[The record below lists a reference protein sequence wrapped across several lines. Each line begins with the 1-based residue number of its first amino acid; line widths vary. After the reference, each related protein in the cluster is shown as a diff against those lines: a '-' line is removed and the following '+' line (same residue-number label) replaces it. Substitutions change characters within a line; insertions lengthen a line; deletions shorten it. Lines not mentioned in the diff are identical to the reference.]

1 MSIKSLLQLILLL
14 LIFFVIGAIY
24 FFYFYSGPLKN
35 ENVFN
40 NSLNKINNERIKQD
54 ELLDHDVLQEVN
66 TNKKKILKKDK
77 NKKIINKQLDIEK
90 NGLGKIENLTKEIEY
105 ITSNKEGDI
114 FKILAKYGKT
124 NIENSNILDL
134 DKVIGV
140 ITSAKRSKID
150 IKSDY
155 AKYNSET
162 QNSEFYSN
170 VEIKYDTR
178 IITCDNLDLQID
190 NNYAIAYNNVEIKD
204 NKSSMKAQKVT
215 LNLITK
221 DININSEEKVKILT
235 D

>member
-14 LIFFVIGAIY
+14 LIFVVIGGIY
-24 FFYFYSGPLKN
+24 FLYFYSGPLKN
-35 ENVFN
+35 ENIVN
-40 NSLNKINNERIKQD
+40 NSLNEISDKGIKQG

-66 TNKKKILKKDK
+66 TNKNKKLIHDK
-77 NKKIINKQLDIEK
+77 NNKIVNKELNKKK
-90 NGLGKIENLTKEIEY
+90 NSPEKIENLTKEIEY

-124 NIENSNILDL
+124 NIKNSDILDL
-134 DKVIGV
+134 DTVNGV
-140 ITSAKRSKID
+140 ITSIKRSKID

-155 AKYNSET
+155 AKYNYEN

-170 VEIKYDTR
+170 VEIKYDNK

-190 NNYAIAYNNVEIKD
+190 NNYAIAYNNVKIKD
-204 NKSSMKAQKVT
+204 NKSTMKAQIVT

-221 DININSEEKVKILT
+221 DININSKDKVKILT

>member
-1 MSIKSLLQLILLL
+1 M
-14 LIFFVIGAIY
+14 
-24 FFYFYSGPLKN
+24 
-35 ENVFN
+35 
-40 NSLNKINNERIKQD
+40 
-54 ELLDHDVLQEVN
+54 
-66 TNKKKILKKDK
+66 
-77 NKKIINKQLDIEK
+77 
-90 NGLGKIENLTKEIEY
+90 
-105 ITSNKEGDI
+105 
-114 FKILAKYGKT
+114 
-124 NIENSNILDL
+124 DL

-155 AKYNSET
+155 AKYNYET

-170 VEIKYDTR
+170 VEIKYDNR

>member
-14 LIFFVIGAIY
+14 LIFVVIGGIY
-24 FFYFYSGPLKN
+24 FLYFYSGPLKN
-35 ENVFN
+35 ENIVN
-40 NSLNKINNERIKQD
+40 NSLNEISDKGIKQG

-66 TNKKKILKKDK
+66 TNKNKKLIQDK
-77 NKKIINKQLDIEK
+77 NNKIVNKELNKKK
-90 NGLGKIENLTKEIEY
+90 NSSEKIENLTKEIEY
-105 ITSNKEGDI
+105 VTSNKEGDI
-114 FKILAKYGKT
+114 FKIFAKYGKT

-134 DKVIGV
+134 DTVNGV
-140 ITSAKRSKID
+140 ITSIKRSKID

-155 AKYNSET
+155 AKYNYEN

-170 VEIKYDTR
+170 VEIKYDNK

-190 NNYAIAYNNVEIKD
+190 NNYAIAYNNVKIKD
-204 NKSSMKAQKVT
+204 NKSTMKAQIVT

-221 DININSEEKVKILT
+221 DININSKDKVKILT

>member
-14 LIFFVIGAIY
+14 LIFVVIGGIY
-24 FFYFYSGPLKN
+24 FLYFYSGPLKN
-35 ENVFN
+35 ENIVN
-40 NSLNKINNERIKQD
+40 NSLNEISDKGIKQG

-66 TNKKKILKKDK
+66 TNKNKKLIHDK
-77 NKKIINKQLDIEK
+77 NNKIVNKELNKKK
-90 NGLGKIENLTKEIEY
+90 NSPEKIENLTKEIEY
-105 ITSNKEGDI
+105 VTSNKEGDI
-114 FKILAKYGKT
+114 FKIFAKYGKT

-134 DKVIGV
+134 DTVNGV
-140 ITSAKRSKID
+140 ITSIKRSKID

-155 AKYNSET
+155 AKYNYEN

-170 VEIKYDTR
+170 VEIKYDNK

-190 NNYAIAYNNVEIKD
+190 NNYAIAYNNVKIKD
-204 NKSSMKAQKVT
+204 NKSTMKAQIVT

-221 DININSEEKVKILT
+221 DININSKDKVKILT

>member
-14 LIFFVIGAIY
+14 LIFVVIGGIY
-24 FFYFYSGPLKN
+24 FLYFYSGPLKN
-35 ENVFN
+35 ENIVN
-40 NSLNKINNERIKQD
+40 NSLNEISDKGIKQG

-66 TNKKKILKKDK
+66 TNKKKKLIQDKNNKIVKKELKKKK
-77 NKKIINKQLDIEK
+77 NSSE
-90 NGLGKIENLTKEIEY
+90 KIENLTKEIEY
-105 ITSNKEGDI
+105 VTSNKEGDI
-114 FKILAKYGKT
+114 FKIFAKYGKT

-134 DKVIGV
+134 DTVNGV
-140 ITSAKRSKID
+140 ITSIKRSKID

-155 AKYNSET
+155 AKYNYEN

-170 VEIKYDTR
+170 VEIKYDNK

-190 NNYAIAYNNVEIKD
+190 NNYAIAYNNVKIKD
-204 NKSSMKAQKVT
+204 NKSTMKAQIVT

-221 DININSEEKVKILT
+221 DININSKDKVKILT

>member
-14 LIFFVIGAIY
+14 LIFVVIGGIY
-24 FFYFYSGPLKN
+24 FLYFYSGPLKN
-35 ENVFN
+35 ENIVN
-40 NSLNKINNERIKQD
+40 NSLNEISDKGIKQG

-66 TNKKKILKKDK
+66 TNKNKKLIHDK
-77 NKKIINKQLDIEK
+77 NNKIVNKELNKKK
-90 NGLGKIENLTKEIEY
+90 NSPEKIENLTKEIEY
-105 ITSNKEGDI
+105 VTSNKEGDI
-114 FKILAKYGKT
+114 FKIFAKYGKT

-134 DKVIGV
+134 DKVNGV
-140 ITSAKRSKID
+140 ITSIKRSKID

-155 AKYNSET
+155 AKYNYEN

-170 VEIKYDTR
+170 VEIKYDNK

>member
-1 MSIKSLLQLILLL
+1 MRIISGSLKGKTINFIKNSNTR
-14 LIFFVIGAIY
+14 
-24 FFYFYSGPLKN
+24 PLKDSVR
-35 ENVFN
+35 ENIFN
-40 NSLNKINNERIKQD
+40 
-54 ELLDHDVLQEVN
+54 
-66 TNKKKILKKDK
+66 ILKHS
-77 NKKIINKQLDIEK
+77 
-90 NGLGKIENLTKEIEY
+90 NLIRV
-105 ITSNKEGDI
+105 
-114 FKILAKYGKT
+114 

-155 AKYNSET
+155 AKYNYET

-170 VEIKYDTR
+170 VEIKYDNR

-190 NNYAIAYNNVEIKD
+190 NNYAIAYNNVEIRD

>member
-35 ENVFN
+35 ENGFN

-66 TNKKKILKKDK
+66 TNKKKILKKDQ

-155 AKYNSET
+155 AKYNYET

-170 VEIKYDTR
+170 VEIKYDNR